1 MANHTYCIELLE
13 GDHEYLLSL
22 SKNRTIQAGIVER
35 AKILLLKEAGKSD
48 KSVAE
53 GLCIDVNTV
62 RRCVQKYLEG
72 GTDAALY
79 DRQRKGRPAE
89 ISPDAAAWIINLA
102 CQRPA
107 GLGYAQELWTIAS
120 LHKHIKDH
128 ACEAGFPRLE
138 TVSKTRVQQI
148 LKRQEIKPFK
158 IKYYCEKRD
167 PDFEIKMHD
176 VLTVYK
182 QVEMQFDETG
192 DIIVPDDYKLTITVS
207 YDEKPGIQAIA
218 NTSDDR
224 RPTDETGEVYR
235 DYEYKR
241 LGTVSLLAGI
251 DLLTGEAIP
260 LVSETHKS
268 SDFVRFLKILDL
280 KYPAQDTIRIILD
293 NHSAHTSKET
303 RAFLATKPE
312 WRFEFVFT
320 PKHGSWLNMIEG
332 FFSKMTRQML
342 RGIRVKSK
350 QELIDRIYK
359 YFEEINADPVVYHWR
374 YKLDEIQL

>member
-1 MANHTYCIELLE
+1 
-13 GDHEYLLSL
+13 
-22 SKNRTIQAGIVER
+22 
-35 AKILLLKEAGKSD
+35 
-48 KSVAE
+48 
-53 GLCIDVNTV
+53 
-62 RRCVQKYLEG
+62 
-72 GTDAALY
+72 
-79 DRQRKGRPAE
+79 
-89 ISPDAAAWIINLA
+89 
-102 CQRPA
+102 
-107 GLGYAQELWTIAS
+107 
-120 LHKHIKDH
+120 
-128 ACEAGFPRLE
+128 
-138 TVSKTRVQQI
+138 
-148 LKRQEIKPFK
+148 
-158 IKYYCEKRD
+158 
-167 PDFEIKMHD
+167 
-176 VLTVYK
+176 
-182 QVEMQFDETG
+182 MQYTTQ
-192 DIIVPDDYKLTITVS
+192 DDYKLTITVS